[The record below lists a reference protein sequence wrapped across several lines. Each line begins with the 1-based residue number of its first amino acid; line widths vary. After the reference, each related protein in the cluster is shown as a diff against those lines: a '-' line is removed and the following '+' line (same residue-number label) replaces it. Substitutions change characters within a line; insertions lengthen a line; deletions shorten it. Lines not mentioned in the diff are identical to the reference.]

1 MLPGESWTYDLG
13 MADPRALSRV
23 ETAIAQV
30 WRDLLTVP
38 EFGPDDDFFQL
49 GGDSLRAVEMLA
61 AIDELLLTLV
71 DFPDFLETP
80 TVAGLAEAVERRDV
94 AGEPDPEVAAERL
107 VDDFVSRPFDL
118 ERGPLVRALLVRLG
132 AADHVLE
139 LVFDHIVCD
148 GWSHIVVFDEL
159 ARLYDAYREDR

>member
-13 MADPRALSRV
+13 MADPCALSRV
-23 ETAIAQV
+23 EAAIAQV

-38 EFGPDDDFFQL
+38 EVGADDDFFQL

-80 TVAGLAEAVERRDV
+80 TVAGLAEAVERARRRT
-94 AGEPDPEVAAERL
+94 PSAAATQPRIE
-107 VDDFVSRPFDL
+107 S
-118 ERGPLVRALLVRLG
+118 
-132 AADHVLE
+132 ADE
-139 LVFDHIVCD
+139 SGRIPCTF
-148 GWSHIVVFDEL
+148 
-159 ARLYDAYREDR
+159 AQ